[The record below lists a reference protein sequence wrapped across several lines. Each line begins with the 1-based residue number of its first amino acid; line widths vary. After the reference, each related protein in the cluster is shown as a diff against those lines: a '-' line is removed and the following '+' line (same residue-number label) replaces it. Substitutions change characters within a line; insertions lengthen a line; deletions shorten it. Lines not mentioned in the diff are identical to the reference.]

1 MSNLEDLQEKIVQDI
16 ELYLTD
22 YGDLPED
29 DIFALKYDIVQI
41 VKEHREDAQ
50 DAA

>member
-41 VKEHREDAQ
+41 VKDRMEDAQ